1 MKFQRYFCFFIKKE
15 FDTEE
20 LKTLPAISVFKSTCG
35 TEDCVNTELVKRVIN
50 ATKSDI
56 TRPSQKAFK
65 FY

>member
-1 MKFQRYFCFFIKKE
+1 MKFQRYFCYFIKKE
-15 FDTEE
+15 FYTEE
-20 LKTLPAISVFKSTCG
+20 LETLPAISVFKSTCG
-35 TEDCVNTELVKRVIN
+35 TEDCVNLELVKRVIN